1 MHKHFRTR
9 TLYNKHF
16 LHKDAFAHRHFYPQT
31 LLHTD
36 TFTHRRFYTQ
46 TLYTKIFYTEAF
58 THKPFYSQMLLQ
70 TNIFTLKH
78 VYTQRLFY
86 TQRLSLTEPF
96 GDNSFSYFAGK
107 FGNHNFTSGFG
118 DRTSFHTKG
127 SRLDKRNCNF
137 TSVFGDWTS
146 FRLQGCIKPLWS

>member
-1 MHKHFRTR
+1 
-9 TLYNKHF
+9 
-16 LHKDAFAHRHFYPQT
+16 
-31 LLHTD
+31 
-36 TFTHRRFYTQ
+36 
-46 TLYTKIFYTEAF
+46 
-58 THKPFYSQMLLQ
+58 MLLQ

-127 SRLDKRNCNF
+127 SRLDKEIVILRQFLAIEPRFVYKGVLDLCDRSF
-137 TSVFGDWTS
+137 TPVFG
-146 FRLQGCIKPLWS
+146 I